1 MKLNGRLILFTV
13 ILVLLTTACK
23 FFLGPDLNWSGFS
36 PVIAI
41 ALFPGMIMR
50 NRDLSFVLPLL
61 SVLVSDLLIQI
72 LFTLDLFPYPG
83 FYSGQWINYLLLLLP
98 TLIGWML
105 KGRSF
110 GSLFIGAIAAPT
122 VYFLASNFSVWSSNL
137 VTYSKDFDGLMAC
150 YAAGLPF
157 YKNAL
162 MAMFVFLPL
171 IMVTY
176 NIIARYKRQLT
187 LA

>member
-1 MKLNGRLILFTV
+1 MKLNGRLIIFT
-13 ILVLLTTACK
+13 LVLVLMTTAFK
-23 FFLGPDLNWSGFS
+23 FFLGPNLDWSGFS

-41 ALFPGMIMR
+41 ALFSGMIMR

-61 SVLVSDLLIQI
+61 SVLVSDMLIQV
-72 LFTLDLFPYPG
+72 LYTMDLFPYPG
-83 FYSGQWINYLLLLLP
+83 FYSGQWLNYLILLIP

-105 KGRSF
+105 KGKNL
-110 GSLFIGAIAAPT
+110 GSLFIGALAAPT
-122 VYFLASNFSVWSSNL
+122 VFFLVSNFNVWSSNL
-137 VTYSKDFDGLMAC
+137 VSYSKDFDGLMAC

-162 MAMFVFLPL
+162 IAMFVFLPL
-171 IMVTY
+171 IMITY
-176 NIIARYKRQLT
+176 NYIARYRRQLT